1 MGLYDIQKFGYNDRS
16 DYISVGMCAKLT
28 DELCTLNKVY
38 GTKVLLSEPISEY
51 LNQQFPIRFVDTISI
66 KKLQKTYQIYELISK
81 KSLYEEKNKQIFDQE
96 FAISLGLYQQKN
108 WSDALK
114 SFKKLSENTLMTH

>member
-66 KKLQKTYQIYELISK
+66 KTTKNISNLRTYLK
-81 KSLYEEKNKQIFDQE
+81 KSHLYEEKQANI
-96 FAISLGLYQQKN
+96 
-108 WSDALK
+108 
-114 SFKKLSENTLMTH
+114 